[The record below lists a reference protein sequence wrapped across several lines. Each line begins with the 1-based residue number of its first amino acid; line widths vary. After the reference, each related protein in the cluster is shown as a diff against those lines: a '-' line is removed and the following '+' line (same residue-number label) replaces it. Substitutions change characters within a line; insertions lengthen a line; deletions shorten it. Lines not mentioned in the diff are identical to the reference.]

1 MRTTVGTMHW
11 AAATNGLLTNR
22 DRQRL
27 LAQAMLTRAAALPD
41 KLKSRLRI
49 SLNEL
54 ARVDLAS
61 LRIPD
66 SGTAQ
71 QAERLMRGLS
81 PLWLANH
88 CMRTYLWGAISA
100 QARGI
105 RFDEEL
111 LFVASALHDLGL
123 TPRHAC
129 HEEDARC
136 AACFAVE
143 GARAAAQF
151 AHDAGWPDERRHRLS
166 EAISLHLNVR
176 VGLRHGAEAHLLHAG
191 AGMDVVGAGRR
202 RLHPDTIGQVVQAY
216 PRLGFKESMVATM
229 KAQAK
234 RSPRSRAG
242 FLMGVGFAGMIRAV
256 PLAD

>member
-1 MRTTVGTMHW
+1 MRTTVGTMQW
-11 AAATNGLLTNR
+11 AAVTNGLLTNR

-41 KLKSRLRI
+41 RLKSRLGI
-49 SLNEL
+49 APKAL
-54 ARVDLAS
+54 ARIDLAS

-66 SGTAQ
+66 SGVAR
-71 QAERLMRGLS
+71 QAAGVMRGLS
-81 PLWLANH
+81 PPWLANH
-88 CMRTYLWGAISA
+88 CMRTYLWGAICA
-100 QARGI
+100 QGRRI

-129 HEEDARC
+129 DTQC
-136 AACFAVE
+136 AVCFAVE
-143 GARAAAQF
+143 GARAAARF
-151 AHDAGWPDERRHRLS
+151 ALDAGWPDERRQRLS

-191 AGMDVVGAGRR
+191 AAMDLVGAGIR
-202 RLHPDTIGQVVQAY
+202 RLHPDTVGQVVHAY
-216 PRLGFKESMVATM
+216 PRLGFKENIVTAM
-229 KAQAK
+229 KAQSQ
-234 RSPRSRAG
+234 RSPQSRAG
-242 FLMGVGFAGMIRAV
+242 FLMGLGFAGMIRGA